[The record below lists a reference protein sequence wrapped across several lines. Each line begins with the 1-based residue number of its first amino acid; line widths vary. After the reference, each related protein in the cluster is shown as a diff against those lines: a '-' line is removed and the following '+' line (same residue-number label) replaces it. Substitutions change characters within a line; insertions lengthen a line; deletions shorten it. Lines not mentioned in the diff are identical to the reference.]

1 MRLFDIVGGKVV
13 IHNDALGLPGFREF
27 WESSKNKN
35 HATDVL
41 SYIVLN
47 NKFDSPYVES
57 MDSRSRDLKL
67 KKMLFGDHK
76 YQLTED
82 EKFVEQEF
90 IDLQYTRKLRLLN
103 SMMDKIDSISKY
115 YETSLTD
122 ELDPKMISELL
133 KGMKEAG
140 GVMQT
145 LKVLEEAVKDGIAS
159 ELKIIGGGKINKY
172 EMQSSVLK

>member
-90 IDLQYTRKLRLLN
+90 IDL
-103 SMMDKIDSISKY
+103 
-115 YETSLTD
+115 
-122 ELDPKMISELL
+122 
-133 KGMKEAG
+133 
-140 GVMQT
+140 
-145 LKVLEEAVKDGIAS
+145 
-159 ELKIIGGGKINKY
+159 
-172 EMQSSVLK
+172 